1 MLKILVLDP
10 YPKANHRICKDNAGA
25 YGTANHYG
33 NNLFCKFLNYF
44 VKNSDLSPPLFAAQ
58 IIGELISSGHDVK
71 YSQDIHND
79 DDYNLYII
87 ISSIV
92 CHETEVE
99 NIKILAQRKKNI
111 LVAGPFATSNPTLY
125 VNAGAKVIMG
135 EPDMFFH
142 KFNLNID
149 EIKNLPSEIKN
160 FKIFD
165 IDELSRPGWKEI
177 FKFVKPRMKFLGKG
191 SSIYLQSSR
200 GCPYPCFYYCT
211 YPTQQGR
218 KLRFKSVDIILS
230 EMNYFYKEL
239 NVKNFVF
246 RDPVFAI
253 SKKHTV
259 DLCQK
264 IIQNNIK
271 FNLCIETHLNN
282 IDEELSLMLKS
293 AGVKLIYI
301 GIESG
306 VKKIR
311 DESHRLSEEN
321 DKQIEKIN
329 YLEKLGIMV
338 KANYIV
344 GLPKD
349 TKETYLQTL
358 EYAKEVNTS
367 YAQFSVFTPYPG
379 TPSYLDYKEKIT
391 TKKFE
396 DFTQWRLVFNHE
408 NFSQKD
414 ISDLITKSYTEYY
427 LNFKWIVKYLKNKLL
442 KFN

>member
-1 MLKILVLDP
+1 MLNILVLDP

-33 NNLFCKFLNYF
+33 DNFFCKFLNRL

-58 IIGELISSGHDVK
+58 IIGELSNAGHNVK
-71 YSQDIHND
+71 YAQEIDNKYYDFIV
-79 DDYNLYII
+79 I

-92 CHETEVE
+92 CHETELE
-99 NIKILAQRKKNI
+99 NIKVLIQNDKNVI
-111 LVAGPFATSNPTLY
+111 VAGPFATSYPDPY
-125 VNAGAKVIMG
+125 IKAGAKVILG

-142 KFNLNID
+142 NFDLNID
-149 EIKNLPSEIKN
+149 KIRNLPSKIKN
-160 FKIFD
+160 FKIYD
-165 IDELSRPGWKEI
+165 INELSIPGWKEI

-191 SSIYLQSSR
+191 NSIYIQSSR

-218 KLRFKSVDIILS
+218 KLRFKSVDLIVN
-230 EMNYFYKEL
+230 EMNYFFNEL
-239 NVKNFVF
+239 KVQNYVF

-253 SKKHTV
+253 SKKHTM
-259 DLCQK
+259 DLCTK
-264 IIQNNIK
+264 IIENGIK

-282 IDEELSLMLKS
+282 IDKELSLMLKK

-306 VKKIR
+306 VKKVR

-329 YLEKLGIMV
+329 YLEKLGILV
-338 KANYIV
+338 KANYII

-358 EYAKEVNTS
+358 EYAKLVNSS

-379 TPSYLDYKEKIT
+379 TPAYSDYENKIN

-396 DFTQWRLVFNHE
+396 DFTQWRLVFNHN
-408 NFSQKD
+408 NFSKRE
-414 ISDLITKSYTEYY
+414 ISELITKSYTDYY
-427 LNFKWIVKYLKNKLL
+427 LNYKWIIKYIKHKLL
-442 KFN
+442 NFI

>member
-1 MLKILVLDP
+1 MLNILVLDP
-10 YPKANHRICKDNAGA
+10 YPKAGHRICKDNAGA

-58 IIGELISSGHDVK
+58 IIGELINSGHNAK
-71 YSQDIHND
+71 YNQEID
-79 DDYNLYII
+79 NLNYDLFII

-92 CHETEVE
+92 CHETE
-99 NIKILAQRKKNI
+99 IKKIETLISNNKNVI
-111 LVAGPFATSNPTLY
+111 VAGPFATSYPEPYLK
-125 VNAGAKVIMG
+125 AGAKVIFG

-142 KFNLNID
+142 KFNLNLQ
-149 EIKNLPSEIKN
+149 EINNLPSRIKN
-160 FKIFD
+160 FKIYD
-165 IDELSRPGWKEI
+165 INDLSIPGWKQI

-191 SSIYLQSSR
+191 NSIYIQASR

-218 KLRFKSVDIILS
+218 KLRFKSVELIVN

-239 NVKNFVF
+239 KVSNYVF

-253 SKKHTV
+253 SKKHTM
-259 DLCQK
+259 DLCKK
-264 IIQNNIK
+264 IIDNGIDFK
-271 FNLCIETHLNN
+271 LCIETHLNN
-282 IDEELSLMLKS
+282 IDEELSIMLKK

-306 VKKIR
+306 VKKVR

-321 DKQIEKIN
+321 DKQIEKIKT
-329 YLEKLGIMV
+329 LENLGILV
-338 KANYIV
+338 KANYII

-358 EYAKEVNTS
+358 EYAKLVNTS

-379 TPSYLDYKEKIT
+379 TPAYLDYKDKIKT
-391 TKKFE
+391 QKLE
-396 DFTQWRLVFNHE
+396 DFTQWRLVFEHN
-408 NFSQKD
+408 NFSKSD
-414 ISDLITKSYTEYY
+414 ISELITKSYTDYY
-427 LNFKWIVKYLKNKLL
+427 LNYKWIVKYIKNKFL
-442 KFN
+442 N